1 MAQGLATFDDKL
13 CCQDCLTQWDQWDWA
28 KCESRMRWLHVG
40 NNSSFVQ
47 ATVCGC
53 VIYRDVNGS
62 YVVSRQDRPLKKVR
76 VATLAGAYAAC
87 QGWDKFH
94 AHQG

>member
-1 MAQGLATFDDKL
+1 M
-13 CCQDCLTQWDQWDWA
+13 
-28 KCESRMRWLHVG
+28 V
-40 NNSSFVQ
+40 NNHSFVQ
-47 ATVCGC
+47 ATVSGC

-87 QGWDKFH
+87 QGWEKLH
-94 AHQG
+94 SQQA